1 MLFDSSLLE
10 TFRQANA
17 LTLFLDYD
25 GTLVDFCDDPDQ
37 VLLPKSTYELLLAL
51 VNRRGYELIIVTGRD
66 RNYMARTF
74 SNLPIT
80 IYAEHGACVSHSRQS
95 SWHSLVDD
103 KTNWLE
109 QSFTALK
116 AIVKQFKGAW
126 LESKP
131 QSLCLHYGNSSM
143 SPIDAKKII
152 QAFDQDARFSH
163 LDFMDAYNHI
173 DCRLKSVSKANAI
186 HHYFKSQ
193 SNDLCLAMGDDV
205 TDIAM
210 FDAVKHYDGYTF
222 AVGDRIQQCDYR
234 LGSVSVVTAF
244 LNQLI

>member
-1 MLFDSSLLE
+1 MLFDSSLLK
-10 TFRQANA
+10 TLRQANA

-37 VLLPKSTYELLLAL
+37 VVLPKSTYELLQKL
-51 VNRRGYELIIVTGRD
+51 VNRRGYELIIITGRD
-66 RNYMARTF
+66 RDYMARTF

-95 SWHSLVDD
+95 SWLSLVDD

-109 QSFTALK
+109 QSCTALK
-116 AIVKQFKGAW
+116 AIAKQFKGAW
-126 LESKP
+126 LELKP
-131 QSLCLHYGNSSM
+131 HSLCLHYRNSTM
-143 SPIDAKKII
+143 SPVDAKQLIHT
-152 QAFDQDARFSH
+152 FDKDTRFSH

-186 HHYFKSQ
+186 HDYFKSQ
-193 SNDLCLAMGDDV
+193 SNDLCLAVGDDV

-234 LGSVSVVTAF
+234 LGSVSAVTAF